1 MGVFALLYI
10 RYKISKKNIFFAKL
24 WTKY

>member
-24 WTKY
+24 WTK